1 MAGDDASGPLRRLLG
16 PVAWR
21 ARWLLP
27 ALLLAGCGGDE
38 QAPPLQRSGRLGS
51 LRDLVLFDRA
61 APDGPFFLDRFE
73 ATRGDFAGFAASAAG
88 RGVVVVE
95 EPMADAAVLPMGG
108 IDLAQARAFATW
120 RCCRLPRSDEWN
132 YACTGGG
139 RHAYPWGPI
148 FDAARANT
156 GDLGVFAPLPVGTFE
171 SGRSGDGPYDLIG
184 NVAEWSETVPGAWFL
199 ADREALP
206 SMQRALRRTQRAPAL
221 AAFYVP
227 GAVVAPGLLVAVAG
241 GDAPRE
247 VLGADFATAIA
258 DPAQLRSPLD
268 RSNTIGV
275 RLCTTPAELLVAL
288 ASARAE
294 FGPDDLLQLERFGR
308 RGNNAPVLRRALAE
322 LALDPAA
329 RAWLAARLP

>member
-1 MAGDDASGPLRRLLG
+1 VLA
-16 PVAWR
+16 
-21 ARWLLP
+21 
-27 ALLLAGCGGDE
+27 AGCGADE
-38 QAPPLQRSGRLGS
+38 QVPPLQRSGRLGS

-61 APDGPFFLDRFE
+61 APDGPCFLDRFE
-73 ATRGDFAGFAASAAG
+73 ATRGDFAEFAAAPPG
-88 RGVVVVE
+88 RGVVAL
-95 EPMADAAVLPMGG
+95 EPPTADAAVLPMGG
-108 IDLAQARAFATW
+108 IDLAQARAFAAW
-120 RCCRLPRSDEWN
+120 RCCRLPRSSEWN
-132 YACTGGG
+132 YACSGGD

-206 SMQRALRRTQRAPAL
+206 SMLRALRRARRAPAL
-221 AAFYVP
+221 EAWNVP
-227 GAVVAPGLLVAVAG
+227 GGVVAPGLLVAVAG

-258 DPAQLRSPLD
+258 DAAQLRSPLD

-275 RLCTTPAELLVAL
+275 RLCTTPGELVVAL
-288 ASARAE
+288 AAARAE
-294 FGPDDLLQLERFGR
+294 FGPDDLRQLERFCG

-322 LALDPAA
+322 TALEPGA
-329 RAWLAARLP
+329 RAWLEAKLP